1 MYNKPFKLMASAIVA
16 CLMLVPAA
24 NADSVNKSITV
35 DAGAKTGGQSTVN
48 GSIRVG
54 DGAAI
59 DGSLETV
66 NGSIRIGDAVSLD
79 DAETVNGSIK
89 AGNRLTAGSLETVN
103 GEIRVGSDSVVNGD
117 IETVNGRIK
126 LAKGTRVADDVETV
140 NGELD
145 FTGSLVGGNV
155 TGMNGDVTLKDGAV
169 IEGDLTMEKPGGWF
183 NKDKKRKPRVTIGP
197 GSAVK
202 GKIILEREVELYISE
217 TAEVGGVSGAMSL
230 NDAVRFSG
238 EHP

>member
-1 MYNKPFKLMASAIVA
+1 MYKNPLKLIAAAVIA
-16 CLMLVPAA
+16 CLVLVPSAYA
-24 NADSVNKSITV
+24 GSINKSITI
-35 DAGAKTGGQSTVN
+35 DAGEKTDSQSTVN

-54 DGAAI
+54 DGATV

-66 NGSIRIGDAVSLD
+66 NGSIKIGDQVTAGD
-79 DAETVNGSIK
+79 IQTVNGSIK
-89 AGNRLTAGSLETVN
+89 AGDKLAAGSLGTVN
-103 GEIRVGSDSVVNGD
+103 GEIRVGTDGIVDGD
-117 IETVNGRIK
+117 IETVNGKIS
-126 LAKGTRVADDVETV
+126 LDKGTRVTDDVETV

-145 FTGSLVGGNV
+145 FTGSLVGGDV
-155 TGMNGDVTLKDGAV
+155 TGMNGDVTLKNGAI
-169 IEGDLTMEKPGGWF
+169 IEGDLTIEKPGGWF
-183 NKDKKRKPRVTIGP
+183 NKNKRTPKVTIGP

-217 TAEVGGVSGAMSL
+217 TAEVGGVSGKMSL

>member
-1 MYNKPFKLMASAIVA
+1 MYKKTLKLIAAAVVAS
-16 CLMLVPAA
+16 LMLVPAA
-24 NADSVNKSITV
+24 NAVSLNKSITI
-35 DAGAKTGGQSTVN
+35 DAGERTGGQSTVN

-54 DGAAI
+54 DGATV

-66 NGSIRIGDAVSLD
+66 NGSIKIGDQVTAGD
-79 DAETVNGSIK
+79 IETVNGSIK
-89 AGNRLTAGSLETVN
+89 AGDKLAAGSLGTVN
-103 GEIRVGSDSVVNGD
+103 GEIRVGTDGVVDGD
-117 IETVNGRIK
+117 IETVNGKIS
-126 LAKGTRVADDVETV
+126 LDKGTRVSDDVETV

-145 FTGSLVGGNV
+145 FTGSLVGGDV
-155 TGMNGDVTLKDGAV
+155 TGMNGDVTLKNGAI
-169 IEGDLTMEKPGGWF
+169 IEGDLTIEKPGGWF
-183 NKDKKRKPRVTIGP
+183 NKDKKRKPTVTIGP

-238 EHP
+238 ERP